1 MINFSF
7 YEPITLFPVVIRQR
21 VRPKLYRLINALQ
34 DPLFRRI
41 RLHAEKRLDFGPETP
56 PGERLKQLKEYLRLE
71 QEMLHRYHEKGDGGL
86 RVARARTIMIDV
98 MVETLFKN
106 ALAIYEKKRGPSPY
120 PVALLALGG
129 YGRAELCPLSDID
142 IMFLYPKKAKPELLK
157 PLQEVM
163 TDEILYPMWDLSLKI
178 GHSSRTIKEAIIE
191 AKGDQQTLNALLEAR
206 LICGSNEL
214 YVEFESD
221 YRRYYRRTDHRAYAK
236 ERLADQAERR
246 EKYGGTVFLQEPD
259 IKNGVG
265 GLRDYQNILWMA
277 EVRLGNGSLEALT
290 EKKFLSEAE
299 QKQLWEAYDF
309 LLRVRNEVHFNS
321 KRPNDTL
328 SLEMQPSIA
337 WALGYK
343 QRDIFRRVEAF
354 MHDYYRHANR
364 IYQLSKLLEQ
374 RLALTDLGGGSR
386 YTFQAVIDSRRQ
398 DRQKEVDGFLVSPT
412 TISAEDNRVFAQ
424 DPSRLIRLFRYLQQY
439 DVEPDLDLRVLIGR
453 SLHLI
458 DSRLMHNE
466 SANRTFRSIL
476 QTRGNVYPALIIMH
490 ESGVLGRFM
499 PEFGDISCL
508 VQHEFYH
515 RYTADI
521 HTLATIRKLDEV
533 FREEGE
539 YTPKYHQAL
548 LKTETPALLY
558 LILLLHDLGKNNGVS
573 GHCAEGVKVAKP
585 ILRRLGI
592 DEKRQK
598 IILTIVENHL
608 EMARFWQRHDIDDP
622 RTAARFAKIVGDEDT
637 LRYLYVHTYCDAAG
651 TASGLWNGY
660 KDTLHESLFQAT
672 LENIRHEPDA
682 MAKRRKERR
691 TMIYREIIE
700 RRLPDIEKDQIDAH
714 FNLLPERYFIH
725 NNADDIILHI
735 RMVNTLLKTISEAD
749 SIGSLVPVIDWQN
762 DEDQGLTVV
771 NIVTWDRAGLFYK
784 LAGALTVAGV
794 NILSTK
800 AISRN
805 DHITI
810 DTFYVVAPDGGLV
823 QDPNAESAFR
833 KHLDQALLHSVD
845 LMPAIKEQARRL
857 ASQFGANKTNRLRA
871 PIPAKV
877 EVYHELSLKR
887 TIVEVQA
894 NDHLGLLY
902 QLAYAIYKHGYDIS
916 FARISTERGAA
927 LDTFYIEPN
936 RPLAISKADM
946 LVPLRDEIERII
958 SLDHF
963 EAAG

>member
-1 MINFSF
+1 MINS
-7 YEPITLFPVVIRQR
+7 
-21 VRPKLYRLINALQ
+21 LQ

-41 RLHAEKRLDFGPETP
+41 RLHAEKRLDFTPDTP
-56 PGERLKQLKEYLRLE
+56 PGERLRQLKEYLRLE

-86 RVARARTIMIDV
+86 RVAKARTIMIDILI
-98 MVETLFKN
+98 EYLFKN
-106 ALAIYEKKRGPSPY
+106 ALAIYERKFGPPPY
-120 PVALLALGG
+120 PVAMLALGG

-142 IMFLYPKKAKPELLK
+142 VMFLYPKKVKPDLLK
-157 PLQEVM
+157 PLQEVL
-163 TDEILYPMWDLSLKI
+163 TDQILYPMWDLNLKI
-178 GHSSRTIKEAIIE
+178 GHSSRTVKEAITE
-191 AKGDQQTLNALLEAR
+191 AKADQQTLNALLEAR
-206 LICGSNEL
+206 LIYGSKEL
-214 YVEFESD
+214 YDEFEKT
-221 YRRYYRRTDHRAYAK
+221 YRRYYRRADHRAYAK
-236 ERLADQAERR
+236 ERLEDQAARR
-246 EKYGGTVFLQEPD
+246 EKYGGSVFLQEPD

-277 EVRLGNGSLEALT
+277 EVRLGKGSLDTLV
-290 EKKFLSEAE
+290 EKKFLGDQERKHLI
-299 QKQLWEAYDF
+299 QAYDF

-321 KRPNDTL
+321 KRPNDQL
-328 SLEMQPSIA
+328 SLEAQPGIA

-354 MHDYYRHANR
+354 MQDYYRHANR

-374 RLALTDLGGGSR
+374 RLALSELGPSR
-386 YTFQAVIDSRRQ
+386 GYSFQAVIDSRRI
-398 DRQKEVDGFLVSPT
+398 DRQKELDGFLISPKQL
-412 TISAEDNRVFAQ
+412 SSQDKDVFIQ
-424 DPSRLIRLFRYLQQY
+424 DPTRMIRMFRYLQQY
-439 DVEPDLDLRVLIGR
+439 DLEPDLDLRVLLSQSI
-453 SLHLI
+453 HMI
-458 DSRLMHNE
+458 DAKLMHNE

-476 QTRGNVYPALIIMH
+476 QTRGNVYPTLLLMH
-490 ESGVLGRFM
+490 ESGVLGRFI
-499 PEFGDISCL
+499 PEFGDITCL

-521 HTLATIRKLDEV
+521 HTLSCIRKLDEV
-533 FREEGE
+533 FREDGV

-558 LILLLHDLGKNNGVS
+558 LILLVHDLGKSDGIQSHCINGVRV
-573 GHCAEGVKVAKP
+573 AEP
-585 ILRRLGI
+585 ILKRLGI
-592 DEKRQK
+592 DEKRRK

-622 RTAARFAKIVGDEDT
+622 ITAARFADIVGDEDT

-651 TASGLWNGY
+651 TASSLWNSY
-660 KDTLHESLFQAT
+660 KDSLHESLFRAA
-672 LENIRHEPDA
+672 LENLHHEPDA
-682 MAKRRKERR
+682 MVKRRRERKS
-691 TMIYREIIE
+691 MIYREIIE
-700 RRLPDIEKDQIDAH
+700 RRLQGIEKDQIDAH

-725 NNADDIILHI
+725 NDADDIILHI
-735 RMVNTLLKTISEAD
+735 RMVHELLKTISEAD
-749 SIGSLVPVIDWQN
+749 SIGSLVPVVDWNN

-771 NIVTWDRAGLFYK
+771 NVVTWDRAGLFYK

-810 DTFYVVAPDGGLV
+810 DTFYVVAPDGGVV
-823 QDPNAESAFR
+823 QDSKAEVNFR
-833 KHLDQALLHSVD
+833 NHLEQALLHNVD
-845 LMPAIKEQARRL
+845 LMPAIKEQAHKL
-857 ASQFGANKTNRLRA
+857 ATQFGATKTNRLRA

-902 QLAYAIYKHGYDIS
+902 QLAYAIFKHGYDIG

-927 LDTFYIEPN
+927 LDTFYIEPT
-936 RPLAISKADM
+936 RPMAISNADT

-958 SLDHF
+958 AHDEF

>member
-1 MINFSF
+1 MNS
-7 YEPITLFPVVIRQR
+7 Q
-21 VRPKLYRLINALQ
+21 LQ

-41 RLHAEKRLDFGPETP
+41 RLHAEKRLDFGPDTEP
-56 PGERLKQLKEYLRLE
+56 AERLRQLKEYMRLE

-86 RVARARTIMIDV
+86 RVAKARTMMIDV
-98 MVETLFKN
+98 LIEHLYDN
-106 ALAIYEKKRGPSPY
+106 ALAIYKKKHGPVPC
-120 PVALLALGG
+120 PVAMLALGG

-142 IMFLYPKKAKPELLK
+142 VMFLYPKKVKPELLK

-163 TDEILYPMWDLSLKI
+163 TDQILYPLWDLSLKV
-178 GHSSRTIKEAIIE
+178 GHSSRTIKEAIAE
-191 AKGDQQTLNALLEAR
+191 AKADQQTLNALLEAR
-206 LICGSNEL
+206 LICGPKEL
-214 YVEFESD
+214 FDEFAQA
-221 YRRYYRRTDHRAYAK
+221 YKKYYRKTDIRAYAK

-277 EVRLGNGSLEALT
+277 EVRLGDGSLDALVSNSILSAQEAR
-290 EKKFLSEAE
+290 
-299 QKQLWEAYDF
+299 QLLEAYDF

-321 KRPNDTL
+321 KRPNDQL
-328 SLEMQPSIA
+328 SLEAQPGIA

-343 QRDIFRRVEAF
+343 QHDLFRRVEAF

-374 RLALTDLGGGSR
+374 RLALSSDNQG
-386 YTFQAVIDSRRQ
+386 YTFKAVLDSRRP
-398 DRQKEVDGFLVSPT
+398 DRQKEIDGFLVTPNT
-412 TISAEDNRVFAQ
+412 LTAMHKRIFHQ
-424 DPSRLIRLFRYLQQY
+424 DPTRLIRMFRYLQQY
-439 DVEPDLDLRVLIGR
+439 DLQPDLELRMLVGQ
-453 SLHLI
+453 SLQLI
-458 DSRLMHNE
+458 DGKLMHNE

-476 QTRGNVYPALIIMH
+476 QTRGNVYPTLMIMH
-490 ESGVLGRFM
+490 ETGVLGRFV
-499 PEFGDISCL
+499 PEFGDITCL

-521 HTLATIRKLDEV
+521 HTLNCIKILDEV

-539 YTPKYHQAL
+539 YTPKYHKAL
-548 LKTETPALLY
+548 LQTETPALLY
-558 LILLLHDLGKNNGVS
+558 LILLVHDLGKSDGVKDHSINGVRV
-573 GHCAEGVKVAKP
+573 AEP
-585 ILRRLGI
+585 ILRRMGI
-592 DEKRQK
+592 DEKRRK
-598 IILTIVENHL
+598 IILTIVEHHL

-622 RTAARFAKIVGDEDT
+622 RTAARFAEFVGDEDT
-637 LRYLYVHTYCDAAG
+637 LRYLFVHTFCDAKG
-651 TASGLWNGY
+651 TASHLWNGY
-660 KDTLHESLFQAT
+660 KDSLHEHLFRAT
-672 LENIRHEPDA
+672 LENIRHEPDT
-682 MAKRRKERR
+682 MAKRRKERKS
-691 TMIYREIIE
+691 MIYREIIE
-700 RRLPDIEKDQIDAH
+700 QRLPDVEKDQIDAH

-725 NNADDIILHI
+725 NDADDIILHVK
-735 RMVNTLLKTISEAD
+735 MVQQLLRTISEAD
-749 SIGSLVPVIDWQN
+749 SIGSLVPVIDWRN

-771 NIVTWDRAGLFYK
+771 NVVTWDRAGLFYK

-810 DTFYVVAPDGGLV
+810 DTFYVVAPDGGPV
-823 QDPNAESAFR
+823 EDASAESTFR
-833 KHLDQALLHSVD
+833 KYLEKALLHNAD
-845 LMPAIKEQARRL
+845 LMPAIREQARKY
-857 ASQFGANKTNRLRA
+857 SNTFGRKSHRLRA

-877 EVYHELSLKR
+877 DVYHELSLKR

-902 QLAYAIYKHGYDIS
+902 QLAYAIFKHGYDIG

-927 LDTFYIEPN
+927 LDTFYIEPT

-946 LVPLRDEIERII
+946 LLPLRDEIQSII
-958 SLDHF
+958 SHDDF
-963 EAAG
+963 EASA